1 MNDFDNLDGWVTQL
15 SNRSIISLRGPDS
28 SSFLQGLTTQDMN
41 LFQKEKERASIFTSF
56 MNVKGKTLFDCF
68 ICKPLLAH
76 QDGQDVEYWIDVA
89 SYDADDLIKHMKVSI
104 VSILMLKNAYR
115 NP

>member
-1 MNDFDNLDGWVTQL
+1 MILNLAYDLANNPCIAPIQRHPMNDFDNLDGWVTQL

-68 ICKPLLAH
+68 VCKPLLAH
-76 QDGQDVEYWIDVA
+76 
-89 SYDADDLIKHMKVSI
+89 
-104 VSILMLKNAYR
+104 
-115 NP
+115 